1 MKSKLKYITAI
12 ILSLIFISKGFSQM
26 VEKSKSGSFL
36 LKNGTVHTIT
46 NGTVNADVLIQGEKI
61 IDIAPSISNTGNV
74 TVIDCSGKHIY
85 PGMIDGGTQLGL
97 AEIEAISLT
106 NDYREIGEFNAHM
119 DALTAVNPNSVS
131 IPVTRTNGVTT
142 VLASPTG
149 GRFSGTAALIDLH
162 GYTPQQMYAGFKG
175 VVLNFPSSGR
185 RGRRESRSEE
195 DIKKEAEKALKT
207 LNDYWQEAVL
217 YSKID
222 SASITDKKNHDIYN
236 PSIMALKDVVTGKQ
250 TLLIEV
256 NKEED
261 IKAALKWI
269 ENKKINVVLTGVAE
283 GYRVAKEIAAAK
295 IPVIA
300 GPVLSLPRREYDK
313 YDASYTN
320 ISMLIKAG
328 VKVAIKTDESENVRN
343 LPFHAG
349 FAAAYGLSI
358 DEAYKCISIT
368 AAEIFGVADKYG
380 SIEKGKIANLFIS
393 NGDPFETKTQIEK
406 LFIRGWQVPI
416 ESRQTLLYDEF
427 LERSP
432 GIR

>member
-1 MKSKLKYITAI
+1 MKSIFQYITAF
-12 ILSLIFISKGFSQM
+12 ILSVVFINNIFSQM
-26 VEKSKSGSFL
+26 VEKSNSGPFL

-46 NGTVNADVLIQGEKI
+46 NGVMKADVLIQGDKI
-61 IDIAPSISNTGNV
+61 IDITTSISNTINA
-74 TVIDCSGKHIY
+74 TVIDCTGKHIY

-97 AEIEAISLT
+97 AEIESISLT
-106 NDYREIGEFNAHM
+106 NDFREIGEFNAHM

-131 IPVTRTNGVTT
+131 IPVTRTNGITT

-185 RGRRESRSEE
+185 RGRRESRSDE

-207 LNDYWQEAVL
+207 LNEYWQEAIL
-217 YSKID
+217 YAKID
-222 SASITDKKNHDIYN
+222 SAAMADKKNHGIYN

-269 ENKKINVVLTGVAE
+269 ENKKIKVVLTGVAE

-300 GPVLSLPRREYDK
+300 GPILSLPRREYDK
-313 YDASYTN
+313 YDAPYTN
-320 ISMLIKAG
+320 VSTLIKAG
-328 VKVAIKTDESENVRN
+328 VKVAIKTDEAENVRN

-349 FAAAYGLSI
+349 FAATYGLGI
-358 DEAYKCISIT
+358 DEAYKCISLT

-393 NGDPFETKTQIEK
+393 DGDPFETKTQIEK

-432 GIR
+432 GVK

>member
-1 MKSKLKYITAI
+1 
-12 ILSLIFISKGFSQM
+12 
-26 VEKSKSGSFL
+26 
-36 LKNGTVHTIT
+36 
-46 NGTVNADVLIQGEKI
+46 
-61 IDIAPSISNTGNV
+61 
-74 TVIDCSGKHIY
+74 
-85 PGMIDGGTQLGL
+85 
-97 AEIEAISLT
+97 
-106 NDYREIGEFNAHM
+106 
-119 DALTAVNPNSVS
+119 
-131 IPVTRTNGVTT
+131 
-142 VLASPTG
+142 
-149 GRFSGTAALIDLH
+149 
-162 GYTPQQMYAGFKG
+162 
-175 VVLNFPSSGR
+175 
-185 RGRRESRSEE
+185 
-195 DIKKEAEKALKT
+195 
-207 LNDYWQEAVL
+207 
-217 YSKID
+217 
-222 SASITDKKNHDIYN
+222 
-236 PSIMALKDVVTGKQ
+236 MALKDVVTGKQ

-406 LFIRGWQVPI
+406 LFFRGWQVPI